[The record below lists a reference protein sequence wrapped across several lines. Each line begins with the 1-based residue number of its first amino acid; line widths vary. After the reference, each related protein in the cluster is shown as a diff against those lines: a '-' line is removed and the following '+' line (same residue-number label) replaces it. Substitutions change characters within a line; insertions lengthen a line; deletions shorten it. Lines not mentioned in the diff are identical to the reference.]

1 MDVLNLMYPEERI
14 GAVLQ
19 SLQVPLDEMS
29 LIPFTDG
36 QTLIADLHGNV
47 QGFVTENVHGGIDV
61 TDENMNI
68 IGTVHEQGE
77 NSLVFDSEMDQVGTI
92 QDNVFGGTNLFNDEG
107 ELQLVSFENMFFGED
122 YYDSE
127 MQYVGSSSEVNE
139 QKLFSMEEIDSPN
152 IDVTSDI
159 LNFSDMIQD
168 VPLELDSLD
177 ILLLDSGEIFD
188 IFDLFW

>member
-1 MDVLNLMYPEERI
+1 MYPEERI

-68 IGTVHEQGE
+68 IGTVHEQGG